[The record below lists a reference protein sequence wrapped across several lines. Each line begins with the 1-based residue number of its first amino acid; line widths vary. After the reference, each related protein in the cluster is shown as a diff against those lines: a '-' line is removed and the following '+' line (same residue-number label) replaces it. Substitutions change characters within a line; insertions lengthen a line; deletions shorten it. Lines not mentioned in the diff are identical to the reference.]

1 VGFPRKK
8 LPPHRLSC
16 RSGIGTVPALL
27 LGIHRLEED
36 MVSRKQSKTSKRTA
50 LKNLGPKNGTKV
62 NGGIIA
68 VLKNS
73 VQQDFH

>member
-1 VGFPRKK
+1 
-8 LPPHRLSC
+8 
-16 RSGIGTVPALL
+16 
-27 LGIHRLEED
+27 

-68 VLKNS
+68 VLNKNS

>member
-1 VGFPRKK
+1 
-8 LPPHRLSC
+8 
-16 RSGIGTVPALL
+16 
-27 LGIHRLEED
+27 

-62 NGGIIA
+62 SGGIIA